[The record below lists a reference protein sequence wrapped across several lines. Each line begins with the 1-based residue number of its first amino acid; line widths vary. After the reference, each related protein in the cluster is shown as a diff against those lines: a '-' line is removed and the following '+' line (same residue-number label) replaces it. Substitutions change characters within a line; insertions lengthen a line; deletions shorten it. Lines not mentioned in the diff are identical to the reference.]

1 MGSISLRSILNHRS
15 CSSLSLCAGVNCP
28 TAHHQVS
35 LRSSDPHSSESPSS
49 VSPQEDTPEVLD
61 ERGLDHLSCDRE
73 ALPDRRGVVVLSLV
87 VPLPPPEVTS
97 SPDTP
102 PSCDGSP
109 SGISSSTTTSAAGSD
124 GSALRSARAW
134 ARPSSAVA
142 TTGAWGG

>member
-1 MGSISLRSILNHRS
+1 MGTRGVPTRSLPSDS
-15 CSSLSLCAGVNCP
+15 PVSLCGRAAGWASP
-28 TAHHQVS
+28 VS
-35 LRSSDPHSSESPSS
+35 ALLAACQLC
-49 VSPQEDTPEVLD
+49 VDT
-61 ERGLDHLSCDRE
+61 GDRE

-97 SPDTP
+97 SPEPDTP